1 MENMDNLEVVRKI
14 LSKKIREMRENTD
27 GDVEQNKEF
36 LALRLVFLESKQTF
50 TYSQFIENL
59 RHKYESN
66 EDKELKK
73 QIEKVMDFANFS
85 DNGCEQ

>member
-1 MENMDNLEVVRKI
+1 MENMDNLEIVRKH
-14 LSKKIREMRENTD
+14 LSKRIREMRENSD
-27 GDVEQNKEF
+27 GDVEKNKEF

-66 EDKELKK
+66 EDKELRK
-73 QIEKVMDFANFS
+73 QIDEVMNFANFS
-85 DNGCEQ
+85 ENGSE

>member
-1 MENMDNLEVVRKI
+1 MENMDNLEIVRKY
-14 LSKKIREMRENTD
+14 LSKRIREMRENSD
-27 GDVEQNKEF
+27 GDVEKNKEF

-66 EDKELKK
+66 EDKELRK
-73 QIEKVMDFANFS
+73 QIDEVMNFANFS
-85 DNGCEQ
+85 ENGSE

>member
-1 MENMDNLEVVRKI
+1 MDNLEIVRKY
-14 LSKKIREMRENTD
+14 LSKRIREMRENSD
-27 GDVEQNKEF
+27 GDVEKNKEF

-66 EDKELKK
+66 EDKELRK
-73 QIEKVMDFANFS
+73 QIDEVMNFANFS
-85 DNGCEQ
+85 ENGSE

>member
-1 MENMDNLEVVRKI
+1 MENMDNLEIVRKQ
-14 LSKKIREMRENTD
+14 LSKKIREMRENSD
-27 GDVEQNKEF
+27 GDVEKNKKF

-66 EDKELKK
+66 NDKELRK
-73 QIEKVMDFANFS
+73 QIDEVMNFGKFS
-85 DNGCEQ
+85 ENGSEE